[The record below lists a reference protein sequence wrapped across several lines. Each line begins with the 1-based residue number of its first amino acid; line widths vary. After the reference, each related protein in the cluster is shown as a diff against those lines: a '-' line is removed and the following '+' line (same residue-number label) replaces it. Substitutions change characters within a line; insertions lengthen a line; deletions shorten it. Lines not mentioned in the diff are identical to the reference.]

1 MGIQK
6 GHKVIVKKVI
16 GPFEGLKM
24 VFNFCQ
30 FLQVG
35 VNFQVWIL
43 KDPKSALIV
52 NGLLTINNQWFI
64 INSLLVVTITIDTQK
79 GP

>member
-1 MGIQK
+1 M
-6 GHKVIVKKVI
+6 
-16 GPFEGLKM
+16 
-24 VFNFCQ
+24 
-30 FLQVG
+30 
-35 VNFQVWIL
+35 
-43 KDPKSALIV
+43 V